1 MQKIKFIREYNG
13 YKKGDVLEVS
23 NDQSYFLLT
32 NSIAV
37 LSGCKSDCDEECEDC
52 KSKKK
57 KKTPVKKTVKKTKA
71 SAKK

>member
-1 MQKIKFIREYNG
+1 MQKIKFIRDYNS

-37 LSGCKSDCDEECEDC
+37 LSGCKSDCKDCEDC

>member
-37 LSGCKSDCDEECEDC
+37 LSGCKSDCDDCEDC

-57 KKTPVKKTVKKTKA
+57 KKTPVKKTVKKTKV

>member
-23 NDQSYFLLT
+23 KDQSYFLLT

-37 LSGCKSDCDEECEDC
+37 LSGCKSDCKDCEDC

-57 KKTPVKKTVKKTKA
+57 KKSPVKKTVKKPKA